1 MNGKNFRNFSI
12 IAHIDH
18 GKSTLSDRL
27 IEYTDTVDPRQMQ
40 DQILDSMDIERERG
54 ITIKL
59 NAVQLAYKRPGDGKS
74 YLFNLI
80 DTPGHVDFTYEVSRS
95 LAACEGAL
103 LVVDAS
109 QGVEAQTLSNVY
121 LALENNLEI
130 VPVINKIDLPS
141 ADVAKVKSQIEQQIG
156 IDCSDA
162 PLISAKTGLNIDQV
176 VQAIVER
183 IPPPRDDDPAKPLQ
197 ALIFDSYYDSYK
209 GAVCFVRLKNGT
221 LKAGDRIMMMS
232 SGATYEVTEVGV
244 KTPYLV
250 KRDVLTAGEVGWFAA
265 AIKTV
270 RDVSVGDTVTHA
282 NNPAAAQ
289 LPGYRKV
296 VPMVFAGLY
305 PLDTSDY
312 EPLKA
317 AMNKIALSDAAI
329 EYEYETS
336 QALGFGIRCGFLGLL
351 HMDVVRERIVREH
364 NIPLIISAPSVKY
377 RVHLT
382 NGQTVEVDNPA
393 NFPDRSAI
401 KSISEPCVKV
411 VISTPDEYLGAIM
424 ELCQKFRGDYAE
436 LVEID
441 SVRKKI
447 VYEMPLAE
455 IIYSFFDKLKS
466 VSKGYASLDYELIG
480 YRDAKLVKVDVLL
493 NGQKVDALSF
503 ISHQDFAYAKA
514 KKICEK
520 LKNLVPRHLFEI
532 PVQAAIGSKIISRET
547 IRALRK
553 NVLAKCYGGD
563 VSRKKKLLEQ
573 QKEGK
578 KKMKAIGRVEVPQ
591 ETFNKLLQDDD

>member
-1 MNGKNFRNFSI
+1 MDKKYFRNFSI

-18 GKSTLSDRL
+18 GKSTVSDRL
-27 IEYTDTVDPRQMQ
+27 IEFTNTVESREMQ
-40 DQILDSMDIERERG
+40 NQLLDSMDIERERG

-59 NAVQLAYKRPGDGKS
+59 NAVQLAYVSPKDNQK

-80 DTPGHVDFTYEVSRS
+80 DTPGHIDFTYEVSRS

-130 VPVINKIDLPS
+130 IPVINKIDLPS
-141 ADVAKVKSQIEQQIG
+141 ADVDKVKKQIEEQIG
-156 IDCSDA
+156 IDCSNA
-162 PLISAKTGLNIDQV
+162 PLISAKTGLNIEQV
-176 VQAIVER
+176 VEAIVR
-183 IPPPRDDDPAKPLQ
+183 DIPPPKDGDDNAPLQ

-209 GAVCFVRLKNGT
+209 GAVCFIRIKNGT
-221 LKAGDRIMMMS
+221 LKAGDKILMMS
-232 SGATYEVTEVGV
+232 NKSVYEVTEVGV
-244 KTPYLV
+244 KTPYLS
-250 KRDVLTAGEVGWFAA
+250 KRDILVSGEVGWFAA

-270 RDVSVGDTVTHA
+270 RDVNVGDTITYA
-282 NNPAAAQ
+282 NNPTKEA

-296 VPMVFAGLY
+296 IPMVFAGLY
-305 PLDTSDY
+305 PVDTSDY
-312 EPLKA
+312 QSLKT
-317 AMNKIALSDAAI
+317 AMNKIALSDAAL

-351 HMDVVRERIVREH
+351 HMDVIRERIVREY
-364 NIPLIISAPSVKY
+364 NIPLIVTAPSVKY
-377 RVHLT
+377 QVLLT
-382 NGQTVEVDNPA
+382 NNETELVDNPA
-393 NFPDRSAI
+393 NFPDRTRI
-401 KSISEPCVKV
+401 KKILEPYVKV
-411 VISTPDEYLGAIM
+411 IISTPDEYLGSIM
-424 ELCQKFRGDYAE
+424 ELCQNFRGNYLE
-436 LVEID
+436 LQEVD

-447 VYEMPLAE
+447 IYEMPLAE

-466 VSKGYASLDYELIG
+466 ISKGYASLDYELTG
-480 YRDAKLVKVDVLL
+480 YQESKLVKVDILL
-493 NGQKVDALSF
+493 NNQKVDALSF
-503 ISHQDFAYAKA
+503 ISHQDFAYEKG

-520 LKNLVPRHLFEI
+520 LKDLVPKHLFEI
-532 PVQAAIGSKIISRET
+532 PIQAAIGSKIISRET
-547 IRALRK
+547 IKALRK

-578 KKMKAIGRVEVPQ
+578 KKMKAIGSVEVPQ
-591 ETFNKLLQDDD
+591 ETFGKLLQDD